1 MTEHELIAYKF
12 MKRNYNEYV
21 GGNEN
26 TMMDYSSDSEEYI
39 IAKNALNDPDD
50 IVDTVYRWTMR
61 DLEEHKFTK
70 HAKFAGTNFIKNEIR
85 KLLIRDGFLKA

>member
-1 MTEHELIAYKF
+1 MTQHELTAYKF

-26 TMMDYSSDSEEYI
+26 AMMDNPPDSEEFI
-39 IAKNALNDPDD
+39 EAQQNLNDTDD
-50 IVDTVYRWTMR
+50 IINTVYNWTMH
-61 DLEEHKFTK
+61 DLERHKFTK
-70 HAKFAGTNFIKNEIR
+70 HAKFAGTDFIKNEIR